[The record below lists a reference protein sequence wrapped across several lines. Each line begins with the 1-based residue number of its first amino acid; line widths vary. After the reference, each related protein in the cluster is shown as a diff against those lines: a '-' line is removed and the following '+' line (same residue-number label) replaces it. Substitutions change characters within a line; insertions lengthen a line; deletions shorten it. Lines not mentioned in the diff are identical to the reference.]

1 MSFPTLNYL
10 IVKNF
15 QQRILRPSEPH
26 GISLQRFEDSCLG
39 HLSGGSISG
48 WQSSPVRCGHDRYG
62 KIFIFVIVL
71 RIRIRDPVH
80 F

>member
-1 MSFPTLNYL
+1 MESVYNVSKTAVSAICQEVL
-10 IVKNF
+10 
-15 QQRILRPSEPH
+15 
-26 GISLQRFEDSCLG
+26 SLVGKAHQYDVDM
-39 HLSGGSISG
+39 I
-48 WQSSPVRCGHDRYG
+48 G